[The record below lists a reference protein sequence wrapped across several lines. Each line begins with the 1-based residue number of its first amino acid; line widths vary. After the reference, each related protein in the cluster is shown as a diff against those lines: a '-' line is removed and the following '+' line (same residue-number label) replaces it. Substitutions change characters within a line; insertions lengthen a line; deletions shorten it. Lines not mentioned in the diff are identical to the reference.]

1 MQLTQL
7 INQQFING
15 VKKFFST
22 CEQGAELWAAE
33 IITARMITDSEIE
46 LNCLLPSE
54 EQPIKWCLDN
64 QEQYFK
70 VLEDCSRVRYLSKHP
85 IENGL
90 DISRKKLIDM
100 SSNVVAVVPRNKT
113 FPVLEY
119 AKYKN
124 REITYLYVDSDSTVR
139 SFSFAL

>member
-33 IITARMITDSEIE
+33 IITARMILDSEIE

-70 VLEDCSRVRYLSKHP
+70 VLEDCSRVSYLSKHP

-113 FPVLEY
+113 FSVLEY

-124 REITYLYVDSDSTVR
+124 REITYLYVD
-139 SFSFAL
+139 